1 MAMRIGETISF
12 FKDIGRT
19 AFTFVTMSSVWF
31 DIRSYARC
39 MTFRKLWNAM
49 LVWISFYTSRWFK
62 HTQHWGLP
70 MTMSIEPTTACN
82 LGCPECPSGLKM
94 FSRPTGNVKR
104 EQFQAWIDQA
114 AHYLIHL
121 NFYFQGEPFIHP
133 EILELVAYAKSK
145 RIFTSTST
153 NAHFLSDAMAR
164 KTVESGLD
172 RLIISI
178 DGTTQEVYEQ
188 YRVHGKLD
196 KVLSGAEAV
205 IRWKREL
212 QSATPQIIFQFLVV
226 APNEHQVEDVLAL
239 GKKMGVDE
247 VRLKTAQVYDYHHGH
262 SLIPKNEKYSRYIR
276 LSDGS
281 FRVKNAL
288 DNHCWRMWSGCVVTW
303 DGAVVPCCFDKD
315 ATHRMGSLQEMS
327 LRKIWNGAAY
337 RSFRR
342 ALFHS
347 RADIDIC
354 ANCSEGTRVWTE
366 A

>member
-1 MAMRIGETISF
+1 
-12 FKDIGRT
+12 
-19 AFTFVTMSSVWF
+19 MSSVWF
-31 DIRSYARC
+31 DMRSYMRC
-39 MTFRKLWNAM
+39 TTPYKLWNAL
-49 LVWISFYTSRWFK
+49 LVWLSFYSSRWLK

-94 FSRPTGNVKR
+94 FSRPTGNLRR
-104 EQFQAWIDQA
+104 EQFQSWIDGMA
-114 AHYLIHL
+114 RHLIHL

-133 EILELVAYAKSK
+133 EILQLISYAKAK
-145 RIFTSTST
+145 GIFTSTST
-153 NAHFLSDAMAR
+153 NAHFLTDTIAR

-196 KVLSGAEAV
+196 KVLEGAAAV
-205 IRWKREL
+205 IRWKNEL
-212 QSATPQIIFQFLVV
+212 KSNTPQVIFQFLVV
-226 APNEHQVEDVLAL
+226 APNEHQVDDVLAL
-239 GKKMGVDE
+239 GREMGADE
-247 VRLKTAQVYDYHHGH
+247 VRLKTAQVYDYSQGH
-262 SLIPKNEKYSRYIR
+262 PLIPKNEKYSRYMR

-281 FRVKNAL
+281 YRVKNAL
-288 DNHCWRMWSGCVVTW
+288 DNHCWRMWSGCVITW

-315 ATHRMGSLQEMS
+315 ASHKMGDLTRNTFQE
-327 LRKIWNGAAY
+327 IWNNEAY
-337 RSFRR
+337 RGFRQ
-342 ALFHS
+342 ALFSS
-347 RADIDIC
+347 RGSMDIC